1 MSELFWFLGAG
12 GIGWLTGKIVGG
24 RGYGD
29 SFGPHINS
37 GLDVILGIV
46 GAYLGGFVYTWA
58 IRGGGSVFNKFTAAI
73 LASVAFVGVTRE
85 LRGKYLLSGSR

>member
-1 MSELFWFLGAG
+1 MSGLFWVLGAG
-12 GIGWLTGKIVGG
+12 GIGWLTGKIIGG

-29 SFGPHINS
+29 SFGSHINS

-46 GAYLGGFVYTWA
+46 GAYVGAFVYSWA
-58 IRGGGSVFNKFTAAI
+58 IHGGGSVLNKVTAAI

-85 LRGKYLLSGSR
+85 LTGKYLLSGSR